1 MIDVIA
7 RDGPLLIF
15 CELGHLVA
23 TAVPL
28 GQSGLRLKDIESVWE
43 LQRKL
48 IDDERLPLKRASD
61 TVWGAL
67 CRLQEQVNVLCCK
80 NKNTSGDSAILKRL
94 LGMMNLASSSRGSRD
109 SINRFNS
116 ASESTALAVTVEPS
130 SGTRGS
136 ESEDV
141 FGRESFIK
149 YPELLLTFIQSIL
162 QITLY
167 LARERPM
174 VGRNLQKS
182 LLNAMSWF
190 PIAFHPPTSQ
200 SKASLV
206 SESRIEPLLIPH

>member
-67 CRLQEQVNVLCCK
+67 GRLQEQEHQW
-80 NKNTSGDSAILKRL
+80 G
-94 LGMMNLASSSRGSRD
+94 
-109 SINRFNS
+109 
-116 ASESTALAVTVEPS
+116 
-130 SGTRGS
+130 
-136 ESEDV
+136 
-141 FGRESFIK
+141 
-149 YPELLLTFIQSIL
+149 
-162 QITLY
+162 
-167 LARERPM
+167 
-174 VGRNLQKS
+174 
-182 LLNAMSWF
+182 
-190 PIAFHPPTSQ
+190 
-200 SKASLV
+200 
-206 SESRIEPLLIPH
+206 